1 MFHQLYHGE
10 VIKKSNRFA
19 IDKTSPTV
27 KKNDIIHPY
36 ESPKSAR
43 IGALRITHI
52 YKTKQM

>member
-10 VIKKSNRFA
+10 VIKSNRFA
-19 IDKTSPTV
+19 IDKTSPQL
-27 KKNDIIHPY
+27 KNDIIHPY